1 MTSSLRNLFLKSVSG
16 NVTLRHETR
25 RFKSDFTKIQIMI
38 KSFDP
43 NSKTL
48 HRELPPTTRM
58 IGLPSRLSLFT
69 VLKSPHVH
77 KKAREQ
83 FHMKI
88 NKQMLVMEAKRNE
101 LRNKFFWLKRQ
112 RIFGS
117 QFEVLFSF
125 KTRLEK
131 DKLQKVLQSVV
142 FDLEKSFVF
151 LLSTWD
157 LNYLKTLDVYDAA
170 LGFLSQL
177 EMDDGRLYQVEVYPQ
192 RAK

>member
-1 MTSSLRNLFLKSVSG
+1 MTSPLRNLFLKSVSG
-16 NVTLRHETR
+16 NTLLRHETR
-25 RFKSDFTKIQIMI
+25 RSKSDYTKIQIMI

-43 NSKTL
+43 NSKSL
-48 HRELPPTTRM
+48 HPELPPTTRT
-58 IGLPSRLSLFT
+58 IGLPSRRSLFT

-131 DKLQKVLQSVV
+131 DKLQKVLQSG
-142 FDLEKSFVF
+142 LEGVC
-151 LLSTWD
+151 
-157 LNYLKTLDVYDAA
+157 
-170 LGFLSQL
+170 
-177 EMDDGRLYQVEVYPQ
+177 
-192 RAK
+192 